1 VNTRKKLIATL
12 SIALAFLGL
21 LGCGTSNHLQTITLT
36 ATGATGQFIVKGIGG
51 TLQLR
56 ATGNYSSTQ
65 THDLTNV
72 ATYTIVADPNTGGPL
87 PIPPQGVTLN
97 ATGLVT
103 AVDPPVCTFLN
114 VQPDPTLPPA
124 WVLTGDYK
132 VTATYQGITSQ
143 PVYIGVASAAGP
155 GPTGACGP

>member
-1 VNTRKKLIATL
+1 MNTRKKLIAVL
-12 SIALAFLGL
+12 PIALALLGL
-21 LGCGTSNHLQTITLT
+21 LGCGTSNHLQTITLSS
-36 ATGATGQFIVKGIGG
+36 ASSTGQFEVKGIGG
-51 TLQLR
+51 TLQLK

-72 ATYTIVADPNTGGPL
+72 ATYSIAADPYTGGPL
-87 PIPPQGVTLN
+87 PTPPQGATLN

-103 AVDPPVCTFLN
+103 AVDPGVCTFVN
-114 VQPDPTLPPA
+114 VQSDPAAPPA
-124 WVLTGDYK
+124 WVLTGAYK

-143 PVYIGVASAAGP
+143 PVYVAVASAAGP